1 MQFELTKATEALKFE
16 LNKREVDSILP
27 CQVKLAFDVSYSFE
41 DEHRNGYT
49 QQLLNRFVPFAM
61 LFDKDKTLESY
72 VFASDEEQLTDI
84 NERNYFDYI
93 HKQVMR
99 SNSYGGGTAYLPVL
113 RHMLQPKS
121 ADINPVEE
129 IVEAASGLFGRLF
142 GKKKV
147 TVVTPVTATVA
158 AQEDKNLIFF
168 VTDGEAADQ
177 QRAQEFLDASMPDG
191 KNFIVF
197 ISIGNRDFKFFVDNY
212 KNTKYSSYFNLTPKE
227 LRVLEDM
234 SDEDMYNLI
243 LTPQLIEWMK

>member
-61 LFDKDKTLESY
+61 LFDKDKTLDSF
-72 VFASDEEQLTDI
+72 VFASEEEQLVDI
-84 NERNYFDYI
+84 TARNFEDYVRKTI
-93 HKQVMR
+93 MR

-113 RHMLQPKS
+113 RHMLS
-121 ADINPVEE
+121 EDTEINPVA
-129 IVEAASGLFGRLF
+129 EAAEAVTGLFGRLF
-142 GKKKV
+142 GKKKEP
-147 TVVTPVTATVA
+147 VVQVGKVA
-158 AQEDKNLIFF
+158 KTGDKNLIFF

-177 QRAQEFLDASMPDG
+177 QRARDFLNASMPDG

-212 KNTKYSSYFNLTPKE
+212 KNTEYSSYFNLTPKE

>member
-61 LFDKDKTLESY
+61 LFDKDKTLDSF
-72 VFASDEEQLTDI
+72 VFASEEEQLVDVT
-84 NERNYFDYI
+84 ERNYADYVRKTI
-93 HKQVMR
+93 MR

-113 RHMLQPKS
+113 RHMLENDNT
-121 ADINPVEE
+121 ANPVA
-129 IVEAASGLFGRLF
+129 EAAEAVTGLFGRLF
-142 GKKKV
+142 GKKKEP
-147 TVVTPVTATVA
+147 VVQVGQVSAKSA
-158 AQEDKNLIFF
+158 DKNLIFF

-177 QRAQEFLDASMPDG
+177 SRAQQYLNATMPDG

-197 ISIGNRDFKFFVDNY
+197 ISIGHRDFNFFVDNY
-212 KNTKYSSYFNLTPKE
+212 KDTEYSSYFNLTPSE
-227 LRVLEDM
+227 LRNLEKM
-234 SDEDMYNLI
+234 SDADMYDLI